1 MEGVCK
7 CETLSVVTQQT
18 SIIKLVSLIYLFAL
32 ENGLKRAHLFC
43 LWAASKTLHFIT
55 FSTNSISDKESF
67 QQIRDRAVYR

>member
-32 ENGLKRAHLFC
+32 ENGLKRAHLFLPLSC
-43 LWAASKTLHFIT
+43 FK
-55 FSTNSISDKESF
+55 NSPF
-67 QQIRDRAVYR
+67 YYVFN